1 MTRRTFVSTG
11 LAAAGLAA
19 TADSGTPSL
28 LDVNYRNLVSRADL
42 VYDKPAPRSE
52 AGIPVGNGRMGTL
65 VWTTRTALRF
75 QINRADV
82 YANSCASNT
91 FNERNNDYCGGCA
104 YLDIDLGADTF
115 PASGFSQHLSLYDA
129 ALDIKAS
136 GVSSRILAWPTED
149 VLAAEINY
157 QRPTASPVCISL
169 RMLRYE
175 AKSFGAQTEALARE
189 HIVQVETRSHIAASQ
204 LSIRGD
210 SIALTQEFREG
221 AFCCKSAVVVK
232 IAGRPVKAQIANES
246 EVRLTTGAGA
256 GSFHV
261 LVSSA
266 ATFDEHE
273 DVLAKAENQ
282 LAAAESKG
290 FAALA
295 QETSDWWHKFWSR
308 SFVHLTSNDG
318 EADFVEKYYTYF
330 LYLMGASSRG
340 KYPPKFNG
348 MLWNTGGDLRTWGA
362 QHWYAN
368 LSCYYEM
375 LAAANR
381 DELMDPMF
389 TMYFGNF
396 EVYATAA
403 RQQWGSQG
411 IYIPE
416 TSYFDGLEKLPDE
429 IAAEMRELY
438 LMRKPWQQRSQ
449 AFLEYSRYKQPH
461 SSRWNWIAKTEWVNG
476 RFVEEERG
484 SGPYGNV
491 THILGSTAKIAYY
504 FWRRYEYTLDRDWL
518 ARRAYPMLKGV
529 AEFYRNFPNV
539 TKESDGKYHIRY
551 VNSNESVWGARDT
564 DEDLSS
570 MRGVFPTA
578 IRASEIL
585 GVDVELRREWQEFL
599 SNLTPLPTSND
610 PDALKPDAYHGPT
623 VWVRGRKPAVKAG
636 QGLGP
641 DGNSMPQW
649 LFDLCNPESKDP
661 ARLEIAQNTLTTSLR
676 QKPGPATPVG
686 LLSKVPIAAATL
698 GRSEE
703 IRYLIPNQMRGLPGP
718 RDTSGRK
725 TANLEN
731 RMSLREG
738 PQALDAEALGRA
750 SEAMNL
756 ALLQSGP
763 GEPGGDPVIRIAPA
777 LPKEWN
783 AAFTLRARG
792 GFLVTSRVENG
803 RVAFVELRSEA
814 GARCRLRNPWAQAQ
828 VTLYRDG
835 RKAESFT
842 DTLIEFDT
850 RKGEQIVVVPAGET
864 PERYRRKVAG

>member
-1 MTRRTFVSTG
+1 MSTS

-19 TADSGTPSL
+19 SQPANAASSSL
-28 LDVNYRNLVSRADL
+28 LEVNYRNLVSRADL
-42 VYDKPAPRSE
+42 VYDKPASRSE
-52 AGIPVGNGRMGTL
+52 AGIPIGNGRMGTL
-65 VWTTRTALRF
+65 VWTTPTTVRF
-75 QINRADV
+75 QVNRADV
-82 YANSCASNT
+82 YANSCASNS

-104 YLDIDLGADTF
+104 YLDIDFGGDCF

-129 ALDIKAS
+129 ALSIKAS
-136 GVSSRILAWPTED
+136 GVSSRIFAWPAQDVMITEIHD
-149 VLAAEINY
+149 RRSE
-157 QRPTASPVCISL
+157 PSPVCSSL
-169 RMLRYE
+169 RMLRYQ
-175 AKSFGAQTEALARE
+175 AKSFGGQTEALARD
-189 HIVQVETRSHIAASQ
+189 HIVQVQTRSHIAASQ
-204 LSIRGD
+204 LLIRGGD
-210 SIALTQEFREG
+210 IAVTQEFREG
-221 AFCCKSAVVVK
+221 NFCCKSAVVVR
-232 IAGRPVKAQIANES
+232 IVGRPAEAQIANES
-246 EVRLTTGAGA
+246 EVRLTADAGA

-266 ATFDEHE
+266 ATFDERE

-282 LAAAESKG
+282 LAAAASKG

-295 QETSDWWHKFWSR
+295 QETSDWWHNFWSR
-308 SFVHLTSNDG
+308 SFVHLTSADG

-348 MLWNTGGDLRTWGA
+348 MLWSTGGDLRTWGA

-368 LSCYYEM
+368 LSCYYEA
-375 LAAANR
+375 LGAANR

-389 TMYFGNF
+389 EMYFRNF
-396 EVYATAA
+396 DSYATAA

-416 TSYFDGLEKLPDE
+416 TSYFDGLERLPED

-449 AFLEYSRYKQPH
+449 AFQEYSRYKHPH

-491 THILGSTAKIAYY
+491 THIFGSTAKIAYY

-518 ARRAYPMLKGV
+518 RNRAYPMLKGV

-539 TKESDGKYHIRY
+539 TKESDGKFHIRY

-570 MRGVFPTA
+570 MRGIFPA
-578 IRASEIL
+578 VIRASEIL
-585 GVDVELRREWQEFL
+585 GVDVELRRKWTEFL
-599 SNLTPLPTSND
+599 ANLTPLPTNDD
-610 PDALKPDAYHGPT
+610 PDALKPDSYRGPA

-636 QGLGP
+636 QSLGP

-649 LFDLCNPESKDP
+649 LFDLCNLESKD
-661 ARLEIAQNTLTTSLR
+661 AQRLGIAQNTLTASMR
-676 QKPGPATPVG
+676 QKPGPNTPVG

-698 GRSEE
+698 GRSEDV
-703 IRYLIPNQMRGLPGP
+703 RYLIPNQMRGLPGR

-750 SEAMNL
+750 SEALNL
-756 ALLQSGP
+756 ALLQSSP
-763 GEPGGDPVIRIAPA
+763 GEPAGDPVTRLAPA

-792 GFLVTSRVENG
+792 GFLVTSSIESG
-803 RVAFVELRSEA
+803 RIAFVELLSEA
-814 GARCRLRNPWAQAQ
+814 GARCRLRNPWTKAQ

-835 RKAESFT
+835 RKAESLAGS
-842 DTLIEFDT
+842 LIEFDT
-850 RKGEQIVVVPAGET
+850 REGEQIVVVPGNDN
-864 PERYRRKVAG
+864 PERYRRKIAG